1 MTGGHGH
8 DHGDVRGAQRRV
20 LWITLAANGGFL
32 VAEVV
37 GGIVFSSLALLA
49 DAAHMASD
57 VGGLAIA
64 LIAQSLVDRP
74 GSTRHSYGLQRAEV
88 LGALVNGILLVA
100 TSGWIIF
107 EAVRRFGDEVD
118 VEGGGL
124 LVVATIG
131 LAVNLGSA
139 VLLARHRDHNL
150 NMRGAFLH
158 MASDAAGSVAAIAA
172 GVAIVAWGAD
182 WVDPAASILIALL
195 VLWSAWGLLA
205 ATVQVLLEGTPSGLD
220 PVTIS
225 DAITAQPGIDGLHHL
240 HVWSIA
246 SDTPALSAH
255 LVVEGEISMHEA
267 QQRGERVRRLL
278 EDDFGITHATLE
290 LECHPCAEPAEAHAH
305 HS

>member
-1 MTGGHGH
+1 MGDGHEHAHGGA
-8 DHGDVRGAQRRV
+8 DLRGAQRRV
-20 LWITLAANGGFL
+20 LWISLAANGGFM
-32 VAEVV
+32 VVEVI
-37 GGIVFSSLALLA
+37 GGFVFGSLALLA

-57 VGGLAIA
+57 AGGLVIA
-64 LIAQSLVDRP
+64 LIAQALVTRP

-88 LGALVNGILLVA
+88 LGALINGILLVA
-100 TSGWIIF
+100 TSGWIIV
-107 EAVRRFGDEVD
+107 EAINRFGDEVE

-124 LVVATIG
+124 LVVAVLG
-131 LAVNLGSA
+131 LLVNLGSA
-139 VLLARHRDHNL
+139 ALLARHRDDNL

-172 GVAIVAWGAD
+172 GVAVVAWSAD
-182 WVDPAASILIALL
+182 WVDPAASLLIAAL

-205 ATVQVLLEGTPSGLD
+205 ATVQVLLEGTPAGLE
-220 PVTIS
+220 PATIT

-267 QQRGERVRRLL
+267 QQRGERVRAML
-278 EDDFGITHATLE
+278 EHDFGITHATLE
-290 LECHPCAEPAEAHAH
+290 LECHPCAEPADTHAH
-305 HS
+305 